1 MGTNAKMVRCPF
13 YNTKS
18 NQNYLEIDNGEKL
31 NLTKRRV
38 QSFAIGVWEI
48 ISKPLENYAW

>member
-1 MGTNAKMVRCPF
+1 MPL

-48 ISKPLENYAW
+48 ISKPLENYA